1 VAELTPQQQAII
13 DRGQRLLELR
23 HSPGFFDVMTI
34 SQKLA
39 DETRN
44 DLLRF
49 DGWDKDRLLGLQK
62 RADGALEH
70 HARLVQVIEETVQ
83 LAVGHAMTGQAP
95 STEPEFLDAD
105 QRDELQSSFLAGVE

>member
-1 VAELTPQQQAII
+1 LELSPQQQAIL

-39 DETRN
+39 EETRN

-49 DGWDKDRLLGLQK
+49 SGWDKDQLLGLQK

-83 LAVGHAMTGQAP
+83 LSVEHAMSGKGP
-95 STEPEFLDAD
+95 SSEPEVLNSEE
-105 QRDELQSSFLAGVE
+105 RDELQSSFLAGVE